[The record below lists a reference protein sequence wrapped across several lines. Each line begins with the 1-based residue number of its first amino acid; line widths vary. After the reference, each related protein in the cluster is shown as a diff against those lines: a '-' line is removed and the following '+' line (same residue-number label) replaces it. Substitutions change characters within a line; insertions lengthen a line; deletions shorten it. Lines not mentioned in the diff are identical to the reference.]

1 MIFFKIKKHKYDNL
15 AYYHKVQILNASEK
29 YNIDAG

>member
-1 MIFFKIKKHKYDNL
+1 MKKHKYDNL
-15 AYYHKVQILNASEK
+15 AYYHQVQILSASEK